1 MVKMGRKSL
10 REESLMADVINLSW
24 RTIYN
29 VLRSDTVEEKRK
41 EEISLE
47 IVKKSC
53 PKEVNLGAANGRH
66 IKLVWEIDGTKTEI
80 TPQPRKS
87 LAGRKQV

>member
-1 MVKMGRKSL
+1 MGRKSL
-10 REESLMADVINLSW
+10 REESIQADVINKSW
-24 RTIYN
+24 MTIRDILN
-29 VLRSDTVEEKRK
+29 SKVVDKKRQ

-47 IVKKSC
+47 IVKRSC
-53 PKEVNLGAANGRH
+53 PKEVKLGATNGRH

-87 LAGRKQV
+87 LAGRKQI